1 MRNERLDEIMEIL
14 RAAHFVTVAQLADRL
29 YTSPSSIR
37 RDLVA
42 LENQKLVMRV
52 RGGVKLCEFGKRDF
66 SFAYRLKTNVDKKRM
81 IAAKAV
87 ALVSPGDVVFVD
99 SSTTGLYLVY
109 ELAKISGITVV
120 TNGIYAAQ
128 YLSDYDVDV
137 ICTGGRLDLVER
149 VSMIGPETWRTLQ
162 NIRADYMFFS
172 SKAIDESGICYDCY
186 RELITVI
193 RYMMNNASKKVLL
206 LDSQKI
212 GHHSTFK
219 QCTLEDVDICI
230 SDVSPEDY
238 YRDRFPWVSFL

>member
-1 MRNERLDEIMEIL
+1 MRNDRLDEIMEIL
-14 RAAHFVTVAQLADRL
+14 RAAHFVTVDQLAKML

-37 RDLVA
+37 RDLVV
-42 LENQKLVMRV
+42 LENQKLVKRV
-52 RGGVKLCEFGKRDF
+52 RGGVKFCEFGKRDF
-66 SFAYRLKTNVDKKRM
+66 SFTYRLKTNVDKKQA

-87 ALVSPGDVVFVD
+87 ALLSPGDVVFVD
-99 SSTTGLYLVY
+99 SSTTGLYLVH
-109 ELAKISGITVV
+109 EIAKLSGITVV

-137 ICTGGRLDLVER
+137 ICTGGRLDSVER
-149 VSMIGPETWRTLQ
+149 VSMVGPEAWRTIQ

-172 SKAIDESGICYDCY
+172 PKAIDECGICYDCY

-206 LDSQKI
+206 FDSPKM

-230 SDVSPEDY
+230 SDISPEDY
-238 YRDRFPWVSFL
+238 YRERFPWVNFL